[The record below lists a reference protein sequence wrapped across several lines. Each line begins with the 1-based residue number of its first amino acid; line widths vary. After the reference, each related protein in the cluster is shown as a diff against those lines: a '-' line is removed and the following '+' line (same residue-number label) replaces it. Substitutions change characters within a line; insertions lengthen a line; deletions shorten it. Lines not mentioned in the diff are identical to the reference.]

1 MRSNRRR
8 FLRGVGL
15 AALGAASVATKPAFA
30 QGATARAKPRGIAM
44 TVGLNRLDPDHY
56 PGALPLRGC
65 INDSIAIFE
74 LCRLQKFTCYK
85 PLLNENATA
94 ASVLE
99 GIRNAARELKAGD
112 LFLIQY
118 SGHGGQVPDRNG
130 DEADG
135 LDETWC
141 LYDRMLIDDELGRLW
156 TEFADGVRILMI
168 SDSCHSG
175 SVARGRGFI
184 EAVKAGG
191 AIARGPDDRQAIL
204 DELKDEAV
212 SFRYLPEDV
221 LLKAYQKDKSI
232 YDKIADELGE
242 SARDDE
248 GIKASVLLLSGC
260 QDNQLSADL
269 SKNGLFTARLL
280 ETWNEGHFRGNY
292 RSFHSQ
298 IVSRMPATQTPN
310 FYPIG
315 VPDLRFWL
323 QKPFT
328 I

>member
-1 MRSNRRR
+1 
-8 FLRGVGL
+8 
-15 AALGAASVATKPAFA
+15 
-30 QGATARAKPRGIAM
+30 
-44 TVGLNRLDPDHY
+44 
-56 PGALPLRGC
+56 
-65 INDSIAIFE
+65 
-74 LCRLQKFTCYK
+74 
-85 PLLNENATA
+85 
-94 ASVLE
+94 
-99 GIRNAARELKAGD
+99 
-112 LFLIQY
+112 
-118 SGHGGQVPDRNG
+118 
-130 DEADG
+130 
-135 LDETWC
+135 
-141 LYDRMLIDDELGRLW
+141 MLIDDELGRLW
-156 TEFADGVRILMI
+156 AEFADGVRILMI

-175 SVARGRGFI
+175 SVAHGRGFV

-191 AIARGPDDRQAIL
+191 AVARGQDDRKAIL
-204 DELKDEAV
+204 DELKDEDV

-221 LLKAYQKDKSI
+221 LRKAYQKDKRI

-280 ETWNEGHFRGNY
+280 ETWSDGHFKGNY

-315 VPDLRFWL
+315 QPDLGFWL

>member
-1 MRSNRRR
+1 MRSHRRR
-8 FLRGVGL
+8 FLQRVGL
-15 AALGAASVATKPAFA
+15 ATVGAAAVANQPAFG
-30 QGATARAKPRGIAM
+30 QGATARAQPRGLAM
-44 TVGLNRLDPDHY
+44 TVGLNRLDPEHY
-56 PGALPLRGC
+56 PGAPPLRGC
-65 INDSIAIFE
+65 LNDSRAIFE
-74 LCRLQKFTCYK
+74 LSRLQKFSCYK
-85 PLLNENATA
+85 PLLDEKATA

-118 SGHGGQVPDRNG
+118 SGHGGQIPDRNG

-141 LYDRMLIDDELGRLW
+141 LYDRMLSDDELGRLW

-191 AIARGPDDRQAIL
+191 AVARGPDDRGAIL
-204 DELKDEAV
+204 DELKDEAM

-221 LLKAYQKDKSI
+221 LQKTYQKNRDI

-269 SKNGLFTARLL
+269 SKHGLFTARLL
-280 ETWNEGHFRGNY
+280 ETWNEGHFKGNY

-315 VPDLRFWL
+315 LPDLGFWL